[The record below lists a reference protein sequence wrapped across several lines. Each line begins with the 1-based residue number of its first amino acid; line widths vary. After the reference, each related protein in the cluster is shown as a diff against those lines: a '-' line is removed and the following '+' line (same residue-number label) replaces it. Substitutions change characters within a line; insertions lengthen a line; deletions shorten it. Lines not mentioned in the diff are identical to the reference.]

1 MEQDG
6 CFTILGYDE
15 NEWITTGTIYFYE
28 TLPFNTNPSG
38 KMGGITNIWT
48 VPKDRKQR
56 IVRSVIERILEL
68 AKNRWDM
75 VCLKAVIEA
84 KGCIKE

>member
-1 MEQDG
+1 MAKWEALQIFG
-6 CFTILGYDE
+6 RA
-15 NEWITTGTIYFYE
+15 
-28 TLPFNTNPSG
+28 
-38 KMGGITNIWT
+38 
-48 VPKDRKQR
+48 PKDRKQR